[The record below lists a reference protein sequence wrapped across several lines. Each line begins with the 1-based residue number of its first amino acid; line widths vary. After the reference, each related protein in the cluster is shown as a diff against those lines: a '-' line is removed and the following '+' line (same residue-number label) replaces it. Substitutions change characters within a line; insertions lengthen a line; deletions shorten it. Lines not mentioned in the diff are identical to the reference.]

1 MLSAYCTDV
10 GNVKKVNQDALLIM
24 EAALDSGSLMFAAVC
39 DGMGGLLNGEHAS
52 TVLTDALGKWFREE
66 AVLSAASGMTRR
78 EMIDSLNRT
87 ILSVDSSLYSYS
99 RSKGDCGTTL
109 TGLILCRGRYL
120 CVNVGD
126 SRAYRMNSGGITQI
140 TRDQTVVQQR
150 LDRGEISEKEAK
162 THPDQSVLL
171 QCVGAGK
178 EVVPDY
184 TWGTYD
190 DADLFLLC
198 SDGFRH
204 KVTGKEI
211 YKALYPSVQMTEEGM
226 GRLLRDMTEK
236 IKARKERDNLTAIL
250 IAAKE

>member
-140 TRDQTVVQQR
+140 TRDQTVVQQM

-178 EVVPDY
+178 EAGQALLQKTLPALVFPVHQNGIIEHSVLLGCLRIPRRIPRCG
-184 TWGTYD
+184 GTSLD
-190 DADLFLLC
+190 RRCGGPGHASHSRCHARILDQQ
-198 SDGFRH
+198 GFH
-204 KVTGKEI
+204 
-211 YKALYPSVQMTEEGM
+211 
-226 GRLLRDMTEK
+226 DH
-236 IKARKERDNLTAIL
+236 
-250 IAAKE
+250 